1 MRDGVVIKRSDG
13 LETRRRVLDA
23 AGKVFAARGFRDA
36 TVADICRS
44 AGANVAAVNYH
55 FGSKRKLYVEAW
67 RHAFHRSMAAYPPD
81 GGVRADAPAEERLRG
96 QVRALMQRIM
106 DPASLE
112 FDIVHKEMAQPTG
125 LLLEV
130 LRRSVEPL
138 RRRLRDVVRELLG
151 RGARDERVQLCVM
164 SIHAQCFAPHLRER
178 QRKRM
183 PYGSRLP
190 PALITTLGLDAVVD
204 HIVRFSLAG
213 IRGVEGR
220 SRAGSMRKKT
230 GRTGS

>member
-1 MRDGVVIKRSDG
+1 MGGVVMKRSDG
-13 LETRRRVLDA
+13 VETRRRVLEA

-36 TVADICRS
+36 TVADICRL

-55 FGSKRKLYVEAW
+55 FGSKENLYVEAW
-67 RHAFHRSMAAYPPD
+67 RHAFHRSTAAYPPE
-81 GGVRADAPAEERLRG
+81 GGVGADALAGERLRG
-96 QVRALMQRIM
+96 QVKALMQRVM

-125 LLLEV
+125 LLMEV
-130 LRRSVEPL
+130 MRRSVEPL
-138 RRRLRDVVRELLG
+138 RRQLMDVVRELLG
-151 RGARDERVQLCVM
+151 RGACEEDVQLCVM

-178 QRKRM
+178 RRKRM
-183 PYGSRLP
+183 PRGGRLG
-190 PALITTLGLDAVVD
+190 PAFIMKLGVDVVAD

-220 SRAGSMRKKT
+220 GRAVSVRKKT